1 MDESSIMR
9 VDESMVSGVEKL
21 KDFFGSTLESKDT
34 QNMLGALNNEPHSSA
49 GTPSVIETGNDP
61 SSSQAK
67 PAESGAGRIKGW
79 KERLDLMRK
88 QKAAQIEES
97 RITAN
102 DSQSEQKSKETASD
116 ANNTLTD
123 IFAPASGL
131 QRADDGKFQ
140 VDKEKVEKKKE
151 IEYQKKDENLV

>member
-1 MDESSIMR
+1 
-9 VDESMVSGVEKL
+9 
-21 KDFFGSTLESKDT
+21 
-34 QNMLGALNNEPHSSA
+34 MLGALNSEPQSSA
-49 GTPSVIETGNDP
+49 GTPSVVETGNDP
-61 SSSQAK
+61 TSSQAAK

-102 DSQSEQKSKETASD
+102 DTSDQKTKETNSD

-131 QRADDGKFQ
+131 
-140 VDKEKVEKKKE
+140 
-151 IEYQKKDENLV
+151 